1 MKFIPPK
8 SYFAPLYGVAMTIA
22 RPSKVLSFSEKS
34 PVTTIVSYLKVLYF
48 RVFGLMKPSINQ
60 DLCRCGF
67 SALSCHFKNF

>member
-8 SYFAPLYGVAMTIA
+8 SYFAPHGLAMTIA

-34 PVTTIVSYLKVLYF
+34 PVTTIVSSLKVLYF

>member
-8 SYFAPLYGVAMTIA
+8 SYFAKNGLAMTIA

-34 PVTTIVSYLKVLYF
+34 PVTTIVSLIKVLYF